1 LNGRVF
7 RDTLAVA
14 AAWEGKPLNYA
25 RMSRQMRVSG
35 KAARA
40 RVQQLADAGLIWLL
54 NPLDASSLPAPCAG
68 AKVRKSPKLYLRR
81 GGGGGEEG
89 GGTGNPFRSRMV
101 RTVCR
106 LEIERRRSS
115 TFWYYGGYGS
125 THVELIIQTARKRIG
140 FVFLEEN
147 RFNRWSWSYCR
158 RILRQGIIQ
167 GAFVLYPGHRVFFVA
182 HRMVVLPREEIF
194 RFYGRWINACLGSS
208 RKLLLRL
215 VRSYNTS
222 HAEHLS

>member
-1 LNGRVF
+1 M
-7 RDTLAVA
+7 A

-25 RMSRQMRVSG
+25 RMSRQLRVSG

-40 RVQQLADAGLIWLL
+40 QVQQLADSGMIWLL
-54 NPLDASSLPAPCAG
+54 HPLDVSTLPAPCAG
-68 AKVRKSPKLYLRR
+68 AKVRKTPKLYLREAQPGR
-81 GGGGGEEG
+81 E
-89 GGTGNPFRSRMV
+89 NPFRSRMV

-115 TFWYYGGYGS
+115 TFWYYGGYGR

-158 RILRQGIIQ
+158 RTLRQGIMQ
-167 GAFVLYPGHRVFFVA
+167 GAFVLYPGRRIFFVA
-182 HRMVVLPREEIF
+182 DRMVALPGDEFF
-194 RFYGRWINACLGSS
+194 RFYGRWMNACLGSS
-208 RKLLLRL
+208 RKLLSRL

-222 HAEHLS
+222 HAEDLS